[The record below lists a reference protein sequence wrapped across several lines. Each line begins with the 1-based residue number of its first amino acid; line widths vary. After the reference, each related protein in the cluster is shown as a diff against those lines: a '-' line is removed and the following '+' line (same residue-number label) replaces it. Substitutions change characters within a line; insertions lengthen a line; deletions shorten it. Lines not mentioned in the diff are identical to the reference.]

1 MDIAALSVY
10 MSQANLSQQVS
21 IAVTKKVMDVS
32 DENCQNMIKM
42 LETSVNPNL
51 GVNLDVRV

>member
-10 MSQANLSQQVS
+10 MSQSNLSQQVS
-21 IAVTKKVMDVS
+21 LAVTKKVMDVS
-32 DENCQNMIKM
+32 DETSQNMIKM